1 MQDFV
6 YARPQSM
13 EALRRL
19 LQAQPEARF
28 VAGGQ
33 SLLAAMKLGLSAPAQ
48 LIDLQDLPELHGIAV
63 QGKVLHIGAM
73 QTHASIAQSPE
84 VRAFCPML
92 AALAGGIADQQVRS
106 VGTLGGALAHND
118 PAGCWPAGVLALGAR
133 LLTDQREIAADD
145 FFQGLFG
152 TALRPGELLLAVRFE
167 PALAAAYYKQEQAA
181 SRFALLGVAVARL
194 PAARGARQA
203 RVRVALTG
211 LGPGVR
217 RWAAAEQAL
226 AAQWDVTALDGLQLP
241 ATQAL
246 GDVHAGAD
254 YRAHL
259 AGVLCRRLVARLSQQ
274 PAPAGTWHGLLQRFL
289 RSRFRSSL

>member
-1 MQDFV
+1 M
-6 YARPQSM
+6 
-13 EALRRL
+13 
-19 LQAQPEARF
+19 
-28 VAGGQ
+28 AGGQ
-33 SLLAAMKLGLSAPAQ
+33 SLLAAMRLGLSAPAQ

-63 QGKVLHIGAM
+63 RDKVLHIGAM
-73 QTHASIAQSPE
+73 QTHASIAQSPV

-92 AALAGGIADQQVRS
+92 AALAAGIADQQVRS

-118 PAGCWPAGVLALGAR
+118 PAGCWPAGVLALGAT
-133 LLTDQREIAADD
+133 LLTSQRQIAADD
-145 FFQGLFG
+145 FFQGLFC

-194 PAARGARQA
+194 PVARGAGQA

-211 LGPGVR
+211 LGSGVR

-226 AAQWDVTALDGLQLP
+226 TAHWGAAALDGLQLP
-241 ATQAL
+241 ANAAL

-259 AGVLCRRLVARLSQQ
+259 AGVLCRRLVSRLGQQ
-274 PAPAGTWHGLLQRFL
+274 PAPVNTRRGLLQRFL
-289 RSRFRSSL
+289 HPLFRSSP